1 MKKLLS
7 CGLWVLIFA
16 SVAPG
21 KNRQDVPSAPL
32 PAIVINASKIFLTN
46 GGGSNLA
53 YDSFYSEMRQW
64 GRYEIVGSPQEADLI
79 VELAYRVEQNG
90 TRIWSSTNPYYG
102 TTQVHSAQIED
113 PQLALTIYDAKT
125 KTSLWSEVDHRRL
138 ARREK
143 NREKETINSAARL
156 VQDLKTRVGLFV
168 APAPTEPKIST
179 SKAESQRPPIMNNP
193 AAVKGSSLSGS
204 VKSKPSQND
213 SNGNNDGTAS
223 VTSNP
228 DGASLFIDSIG
239 LGQAPIIVK
248 ISPGK
253 HSFQLVM
260 AGYKDWTSEVEVR
273 SGSIVNV
280 SASLEK

>member
-1 MKKLLS
+1 MQKFFFVS
-7 CGLWVLIFA
+7 LWVLIFA
-16 SVAPG
+16 SAASG

-53 YDSFYSEMRQW
+53 YDSFYSEMKQW

-79 VELAYRVEQNG
+79 IELAYRVEQNG
-90 TRIWSSTNPYYG
+90 TRVWSSTNPYYG

-125 KTSLWSEVDHRRL
+125 KNSLWSEVDHRRL

-143 NREKETINSAARL
+143 NREKEIINSAARL
-156 VQDLKTRVGLFV
+156 VQDLKARVGI
-168 APAPTEPKIST
+168 AGSIAPTEPKNGT
-179 SKAESQRPPIMNNP
+179 SVVESPRPPIMNNP
-193 AAVKGSSLSGS
+193 VRVEGSS
-204 VKSKPSQND
+204 SKTD
-213 SNGNNDGTAS
+213 SNGNTDGTAS

-228 DGASLFIDSIG
+228 DGAVLFIDSIG
-239 LGQAPIIVK
+239 RGQAPIIVK

-260 AGYKDWTSEVEVR
+260 AGYKDWISEVEVR